1 MSYTDDL
8 VFFGDSDGASEFVQT
23 SKDNRFLFSLAIS
36 YTETCEIPGITFAG
50 ADAKLLKATP
60 AADAEYLY
68 YGNCKTIDKIPMTPD
83 GKPTPALLTRT
94 ALVSSGIPHV
104 IVDAGSKIA
113 PKLPYM
119 STGVNPGRNI
129 LRGPAMSDLEAHH
142 AVDCG
147 QRVGNML
154 AAMTDCLVVGESIPG
169 GTTTAL
175 AVLRGLGFKA
185 RVSSSMANNP
195 VVLKNKIVNT
205 ALERL
210 SSKDPYKVVASVGDP
225 MIAFVTGMLIS
236 ASATVKVVLAGGT
249 QMAAILGLASAIGF
263 NDKNT
268 ILGTTLYVLND
279 QSANIRDL
287 VSEISDI
294 SAVSVDPG
302 LAGSEFPGLQ
312 AYSKGFVKEG
322 AGAGGAILSHM
333 IKTGCTSA
341 RFLDLVQQEY
351 SKIST

>member
-1 MSYTDDL
+1 MRYTDDL
-8 VFFGDSDGASEFVQT
+8 VFFGNSAGASEFVQT
-23 SKDNRFLFSLAIS
+23 SKDSRFLFSLAIS

-50 ADAKLLKATP
+50 ADAELLKVTS

-94 ALVSSGIPHV
+94 ALLSSGIPHV

-113 PKLPYM
+113 PKLPYLN
-119 STGVNPGRNI
+119 TGVSPGRNI
-129 LRGPAMSDLEAHH
+129 LMEPAMSDSEAHH

-147 QRVGNML
+147 QMVGSTL
-154 AAMTDCLVVGESIPG
+154 AAMTDCLVIGESIPG

-185 RVSSSMANNP
+185 KVSSSMADNP
-195 VVLKNKIVNT
+195 IALKSKIANA
-205 ALERL
+205 ALARL
-210 SSKDPYKVVASVGDP
+210 SSKDPYKVVAGVGDP

-236 ASATVKVVLAGGT
+236 ASATGKVMLAGGT
-249 QMAAILGLASAIGF
+249 QMAAVLGLASIMGF

-268 ILGTTLYVLND
+268 ILGTTLYVLD
-279 QSANIRDL
+279 DHSANIKDL
-287 VSEISDI
+287 VSEISDV

-302 LAGSEFPGLQ
+302 LENSEFSGLQ
-312 AYSKGFVKEG
+312 AYSEGFVKEG
-322 AGAGGAILSHM
+322 VGAGGAIISYM

-341 RFLDLVQQEY
+341 RFLELVQKEY
-351 SKIST
+351 GRIST